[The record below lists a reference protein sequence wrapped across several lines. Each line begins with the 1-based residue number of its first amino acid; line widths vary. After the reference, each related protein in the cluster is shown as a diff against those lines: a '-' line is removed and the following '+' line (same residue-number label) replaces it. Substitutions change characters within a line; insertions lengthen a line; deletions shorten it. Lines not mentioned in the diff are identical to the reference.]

1 MTEFEFLK
9 NMYRRLSEFERFAN
23 LEKQKHPKQTADN
36 INDSAVA
43 SISCAIEDYLK
54 LRRVLK

>member
-9 NMYRRLSEFERFAN
+9 NMYRRLSEFERFAY
-23 LEKQKHPKQTADN
+23 LEKQKHPKQADT

-43 SISCAIEDYLK
+43 AIACAIEDYLK
-54 LRRVLK
+54 LRKP

>member
-9 NMYRRLSEFERFAN
+9 NMYRRLSEFERFAY
-23 LEKQKHPKQTADN
+23 LESLKHPKKTADN

-43 SISCAIEDYLK
+43 SITCAIEDYLK
-54 LRRVLK
+54 LRATT